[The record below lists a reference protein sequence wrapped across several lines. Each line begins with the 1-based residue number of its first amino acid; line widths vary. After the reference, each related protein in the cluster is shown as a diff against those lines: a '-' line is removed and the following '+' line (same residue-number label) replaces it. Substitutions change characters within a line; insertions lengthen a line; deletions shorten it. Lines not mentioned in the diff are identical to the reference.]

1 MRLIGTK
8 MIDIEEFRIQE
19 EEQEE
24 ELKEETISV
33 ESSQRC
39 NTHIHTQNK

>member
-33 ESSQRC
+33 ESSQRR
-39 NTHIHTQNK
+39 NTHTTQKN